1 MKQEQKPDTSG
12 HKVKSRATVWL
23 YPSTLEVMDAT
34 LSQDNCKTRSEFIER
49 AIQFYAGY
57 ISGQEATAYLPAAL
71 VAALRGTVQG
81 SEDRIARLLFKLAV
95 ELDMMMN
102 VMAVAMEVDKDELE
116 RLRADCVRNV
126 KRTSGAISFK
136 DAVELQKGAR

>member
-1 MKQEQKPDTSG
+1 MKQEQNTQKTGPE
-12 HKVKSRATVWL
+12 KKERIPVWL
-23 YPSTLEVMDAT
+23 YPSTLEAIDRAMAA
-34 LSQDNCKTRSEFIER
+34 DNCKSRSEFLESAAR
-49 AIQFYAGY
+49 FYAGY

-116 RLRADCVRNV
+116 QLRADCVRNV
-126 KRTSGAISFK
+126 KRTSGAVSFK
-136 DAVELQKGAR
+136 DAVELQRGAR

>member
-1 MKQEQKPDTSG
+1 MPREKIKFALRMAPETQQL
-12 HKVKSRATVWL
+12 VKEMCPR
-23 YPSTLEVMDAT
+23 
-34 LSQDNCKTRSEFIER
+34 DNCQTQNEFIEK
-49 AIQFYAGY
+49 AIRFYAGY
-57 ISGQEATAYLPAAL
+57 VSGEEATAYLPAAL

-126 KRTSGAISFK
+126 KRTSGAVSFK
-136 DAVELQKGAR
+136 DAVELQRGAR

>member
-1 MKQEQKPDTSG
+1 MSKEKNTQKTGPE
-12 HKVKSRATVWL
+12 KKERIPVWL
-23 YPSTLEVMDAT
+23 YPSTLEAIDRTMAT
-34 LSQDNCKTRSEFIER
+34 DNCKSRSEFLEN
-49 AIQFYAGY
+49 AAQFYAGY
-57 ISGQEATAYLPAAL
+57 ISSEDAVSYLPAAL

-126 KRTSGAISFK
+126 KRTSGAVSFK

>member
-23 YPSTLEVMDAT
+23 YPSTLEVMDAA

-57 ISGQEATAYLPAAL
+57 ISGQEATAYLPVAL

-81 SEDRIARLLFKLAV
+81 SEARTARLLFKLAV
-95 ELDMMMN
+95 EVSMMTK
-102 VMAVAMEVDKDELE
+102 VFAMGLQIDPKDLE
-116 RLRADCVRNV
+116 RIREQCVQQV
-126 KRTSGAISFK
+126 KKTNGSISFK
-136 DAVELQKGAR
+136 DAVEQEQVR

>member
-1 MKQEQKPDTSG
+1 MSQS
-12 HKVKSRATVWL
+12 KVKFALRMSPETQQLVKEMCPR
-23 YPSTLEVMDAT
+23 
-34 LSQDNCKTRSEFIER
+34 DNCQTQNEFIEK
-49 AIQFYAGY
+49 AIRFYAGY
-57 ISGQEATAYLPAAL
+57 ISGQEATAYLPTAL
-71 VAALRGTVQG
+71 VATLRGAIQG
-81 SEDRIARLLFKLAV
+81 SENRVARLLFKLAV

-126 KRTSGAISFK
+126 KRTSGAVSFK

>member
-1 MKQEQKPDTSG
+1 MKLEQKPDTSG

-23 YPSTLEVMDAT
+23 YPSTLEVMDAA

-57 ISGQEATAYLPAAL
+57 VSGQEATAYLPAAL

-126 KRTSGAISFK
+126 KRTSGAVSFK